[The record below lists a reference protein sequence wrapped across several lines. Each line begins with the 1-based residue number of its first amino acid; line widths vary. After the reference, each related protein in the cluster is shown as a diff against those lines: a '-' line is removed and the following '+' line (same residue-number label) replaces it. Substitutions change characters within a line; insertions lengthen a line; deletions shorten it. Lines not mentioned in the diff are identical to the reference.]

1 MVYIYFVYIHCMYN
15 KQGLRYIYITLFI
28 TLSVR
33 YTNEFISPLMQSI
46 HLNSSYK
53 LILMLTFFR
62 EHIGIEIE

>member
-1 MVYIYFVYIHCMYN
+1 MYN
-15 KQGLRYIYITLFI
+15 KQLIRYTNITLFI

-53 LILMLTFFR
+53 LILIL
-62 EHIGIEIE
+62 INPLLY